1 MFPTATP
8 SLEQRGTS
16 LSMNFSALLGEIRR
30 RRIFRMVAVYVVVAW
45 IVIQAASV
53 IFPALAIPRWGISL
67 VVALALLGFPV
78 ALVIAWGADRGSHGH
93 HRPSPA
99 SGSTEAPTGAA
110 DAAPSKAPARP
121 DAPPPDD
128 RSIAVLPFVNMSDDR
143 DNEYFSDGMTEEILN
158 ALVKVRDLKVAA
170 RTSSFAFKDH
180 RTDVREIAEKLG
192 VATVLEG
199 SVRKSG
205 DRLRITAQ
213 LISAAEG
220 YHLWSESYDR
230 RLEDVFAIQDD
241 IARSI
246 VEALRVQLAGDSESG
261 PLVHQTTGDVEA
273 YQLYLK
279 GRYIYNRFT
288 EADLHRSLEFYHRA
302 LDVDPRYARA
312 YAGIADSWMNL
323 ADDWMAPEEAYP
335 EAKRAARR
343 AIELDETLSEAHT
356 ALGKVLGWY
365 DWAFDEAELALRRAV
380 AANPN
385 YADAHWGLA
394 SILPP
399 NGQLEEALD
408 EMRVALSLDPLSAT
422 FGRFTARFLLYL
434 RRYDE
439 AIEQAQR
446 TLDVNPGAVHA
457 LVHMGQAN
465 LAMGEPERALE
476 TLREADR
483 TGSVLWVRA
492 FVAQA
497 LAAVGEREEALS
509 LLESLE
515 AGEAAGYVRAEF
527 VAGGWAALGDA
538 DRAFS
543 ALGRALSARS
553 SGLIYLHLDPIY
565 DPLRD
570 DPRYAEVVEEIGL
583 RN

>member
-1 MFPTATP
+1 MEF
-8 SLEQRGTS
+8 G
-16 LSMNFSALLGEIRR
+16 ALLGEIRR
-30 RRIFRMVAVYVVVAW
+30 RRIFRVVAVYVVVAW

-78 ALVIAWGADRGSHGH
+78 ALVIAWSADRSHAGAHGSKPVDERSDARTALPGADATGSATADVPT
-93 HRPSPA
+93 RA
-99 SGSTEAPTGAA
+99 TARAP
-110 DAAPSKAPARP
+110 DE
-121 DAPPPDD
+121 

-158 ALVKVRDLKVAA
+158 ALVKVRDIKVAS

-180 RTDVREIAEKLG
+180 RADVREIAEKLG

-205 DRLRITAQ
+205 NRLRITAQ
-213 LISAAEG
+213 LISAARG

-230 RLEDVFAIQDD
+230 KLEDVFAIQDD

-246 VEALRVQLAGDSESG
+246 VEALKVQLGGDIRAA
-261 PLVHQTTGDVEA
+261 PLVHQTTGNVEA

-279 GRYIYNRFT
+279 GRYVFNRFR
-288 EADLHRSLEFYHRA
+288 EEELRRSLTFYEKA
-302 LDVDPRYARA
+302 LDVDPGYARA

-323 ADDWMAPEEAYP
+323 ADDWVPPAEAYP
-335 EAKRAARR
+335 EAKRAAQR
-343 AIELDETLSEAHT
+343 AIELDDTLSEAHT

-380 AANPN
+380 AVNPN

-394 SILPP
+394 TVLPP
-399 NGQLEEALD
+399 NGQLPEAVEEMRSALALD
-408 EMRVALSLDPLSAT
+408 PMSAT

-439 AIEQAQR
+439 AIEQARR
-446 TLDVNPGAVHA
+446 TLDVNPGFTHA
-457 LVHMGQAN
+457 LVHMGQAY
-465 LAMGEPERALE
+465 LARGEPERALE

-483 TGSVLWVRA
+483 TDAFLSVRA
-492 FVAQA
+492 HLAQA
-497 LAAVGEREEALS
+497 LAALGRTEEATTILTA
-509 LLESLE
+509 LG
-515 AGEAAGYVRAEF
+515 ADEAAGYVRAEF
-527 VAGGWAALGDA
+527 VAAGWAALGDL
-538 DRAFS
+538 DRAFA
-543 ALGRALSARS
+543 ALDRALTARS
-553 SGLIYLHLDPIY
+553 SGLIYLHVDPSY
-565 DPLRD
+565 DPLRA
-570 DPRYAEVVEEIGL
+570 DPRYARLVQVIGL
-583 RN
+583 KG

>member
-1 MFPTATP
+1 MFPPATS
-8 SLEQRGTS
+8 SLEQWGAS

-93 HRPSPA
+93 HRASPA
-99 SGSTEAPTGAA
+99 SGRTEAPTGAA
-110 DAAPSKAPARP
+110 PSEAPARP
-121 DAPPPDD
+121 DAPSPDE

-180 RTDVREIAEKLG
+180 RTDVREIADKLG

-246 VEALRVQLAGDSESG
+246 VEALRVQLAGDSASES
-261 PLVHQTTGDVEA
+261 LVHQTTGNVEA

-279 GRYIYNRFT
+279 GRYVFNRFT
-288 EADLHRSLEFYHRA
+288 EEDLHRSLEFYHRA
-302 LDVDPRYARA
+302 LDADPGYARA
-312 YAGIADSWMNL
+312 HAGIADSWMNL
-323 ADDWMAPEEAYP
+323 ADDWMPPEEAYP

-343 AIELDETLSEAHT
+343 AIELDATLSEAHT

-394 SILPP
+394 TILPP
-399 NGQLEEALD
+399 NGQLEEALE
-408 EMRVALSLDPLSAT
+408 EMRSALSLDPLSAT

-434 RRYDE
+434 RRYDD
-439 AIEQAQR
+439 AIDQAKR
-446 TLDVNPGAVHA
+446 TLDVNPSHVHA
-457 LVHMGQAN
+457 LVHMGQAY
-465 LAMGEPERALE
+465 LAMGKPEQALA

-483 TGSVLWVRA
+483 LGDVLSVRA

-497 LAAVGEREEALS
+497 LAALGRRDEALS
-509 LLESLE
+509 VLESL
-515 AGEAAGYVRAEF
+515 AADEAAGYVRAEF
-527 VAGGWAALGDA
+527 VAAGWAALGDL
-538 DRAFS
+538 DRAFA
-543 ALGRALSARS
+543 ALDRALAARS
-553 SGLIYLHLDPIY
+553 SGLIYLHVDPGY
-565 DPLRD
+565 DPLRS
-570 DPRYAEVVEEIGL
+570 DPRYAALVEEIGL
-583 RN
+583 RA